1 MNIMLTSILAGDISS
16 TDWLAT
22 PEAVVFDTHDTLSR
36 MNSLGTVYSAVGNH
50 DSSPV
55 NQFPPEQVVQ
65 LTNMSIQY
73 AYDAFA
79 EGIGQSIGSAAAKK
93 FDTNSGSY
101 SIVHPHSNL
110 KIISFNTIFG
120 MKENFW
126 VYETTMEQDPSG
138 VFEFIVQELD
148 EAEECGQRVWI
159 LGHIAPGLDDMLFD
173 FSASFDAIVQRYHGT
188 IAAMFWG
195 HVHRDQ
201 FEISYSN
208 YSEQIAQNAIA
219 VGFIAPS
226 VTPTS
231 GYPSF
236 RVYSVDPV
244 TYDVLDY
251 TSYYTN
257 MSVPGFQIKPKWQ
270 SLYSF
275 KEAYG
280 SKMIPPY
287 IAPNLPISPAFLNNV
302 TDLFSNDDTV
312 FQEYNSRKS
321 RGKSLSFFSSSFLH
335 TQDLYLV
342 VHVLMRDKCRF

>member
-1 MNIMLTSILAGDISS
+1 MD
-16 TDWLAT
+16 
-22 PEAVVFDTHDTLSR
+22 
-36 MNSLGTVYSAVGNH
+36 SLGFVYGAVGNH

-55 NQFPPEQVVQ
+55 NQFPPDQVVQ
-65 LTNMSIQY
+65 QTNMSIQF
-73 AYDAFA
+73 AYDVFA
-79 EGIGQSIGSAAAKK
+79 QGLAPSIGSAAATK

-101 SIVHPHSNL
+101 AIVHPFSNL

-126 VYETTMEQDPSG
+126 LYETTMEQDPSG

-159 LGHIAPGLDDMLFD
+159 IGHIAPGLEDMLFD

-208 YSEQIAQNAIA
+208 YSSQIAQNAIA
-219 VGFIAPS
+219 AGFIAPS
-226 VTPTS
+226 MTPTS

-251 TSYYTN
+251 TSFYAN
-257 MSVPGFQIKPKWQ
+257 MSVPEFQISPRWQ

-280 SKMIPPY
+280 SKMQPPY
-287 IAPNLPISPAFLNNV
+287 TAPNLPLSAAFLNNV
-302 TDLFSNDDTV
+302 TDLFESDDDV
-312 FQEYNSRKS
+312 FQQYISRKS
-321 RGKSLSFFSSSFLH
+321 RGEQPYFIILSSLRVLELWFH
-335 TQDLYLV
+335 TLV
-342 VHVLMRDKCRF
+342 PRAWVVSRALTAIESRL